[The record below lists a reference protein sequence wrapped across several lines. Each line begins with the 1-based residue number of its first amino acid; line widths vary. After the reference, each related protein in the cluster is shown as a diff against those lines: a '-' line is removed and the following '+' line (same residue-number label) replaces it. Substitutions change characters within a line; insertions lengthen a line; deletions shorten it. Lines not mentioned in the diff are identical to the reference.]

1 MQRSWQ
7 SKFFF
12 ELLHR
17 VSKRAWWGVR
27 LVRLVRLVLA
37 VAAMMVAKEE
47 ETREIIVLGLMGPF
61 HVPGLLPN
69 LSSKCKTTIPL
80 W

>member
-1 MQRSWQ
+1 VFPSV
-7 SKFFF
+7 FG
-12 ELLHR
+12 
-17 VSKRAWWGVR
+17 AWWRG
-27 LVRLVRLVLA
+27 VRLVRLVLA
-37 VAAMMVAKEE
+37 IAAMMVAKE

-80 W
+80 C